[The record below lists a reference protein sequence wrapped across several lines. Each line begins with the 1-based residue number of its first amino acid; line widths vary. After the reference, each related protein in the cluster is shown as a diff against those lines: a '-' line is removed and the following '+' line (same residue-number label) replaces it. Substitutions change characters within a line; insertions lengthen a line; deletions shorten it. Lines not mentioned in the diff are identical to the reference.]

1 MEAQLIDISLERNLP
16 GDDSGSSRPLAL
28 SDRLDTYLRAAGVE
42 DSERRRQLR
51 AATRQL
57 LAERGSDGPAAL
69 SRTTWAEIIA
79 AVDACLATEICAAGV
94 GVQSARGRVA
104 LKQDPAAT
112 AQAEGDWGT
121 PPRQR
126 LRMRPQSLSLWR
138 PQIQGDAAW
147 LYRYQISRSTQSLA
161 ACLCWL
167 AVLFIP

>member
-1 MEAQLIDISLERNLP
+1 M
-16 GDDSGSSRPLAL
+16 AL
-28 SDRLDTYLRAAGVE
+28 TDRLDAYLRAAGAE
-42 DSERRRQLR
+42 DSDRRRRLR

-57 LAERGSDGPAAL
+57 LAERGSDGPAA
-69 SRTTWAEIIA
+69 STRPTWAEIIA
-79 AVDACLATEICAAGV
+79 AMDACLAAEICGAGV

-112 AQAEGDWGT
+112 AQAEGEWGT

-126 LRMRPQSLSLWR
+126 RRMRAQSLSLWR
-138 PQIQGDAAW
+138 PRIQGDAAW

-167 AVLFIP
+167 AVLIIP